1 MTVEPGERL
10 HALDA
15 VRAFALILGV
25 FFHATMSF
33 LPGQQLWVVADVER
47 SQAMGGTFFLL
58 HIFRMSL
65 FFFVAGLFAHLSLQK
80 RGTRGFVIDRLKR
93 VGVPLVAGWPIL
105 FALIIAVA
113 VWASLRATGK
123 IPSPPTTPDT
133 SGIFFPLTHLWF
145 LYVLLWLYALA
156 LGVRWVVLQLDRS
169 GALQARI
176 DRLVQL
182 IAHSYVAPLVLAVPL
197 LVSLWFASPW
207 YHYFGIPPAD
217 MNLIVNAQAL
227 TAFGT
232 AFAFGWLVHR
242 QIGVLEM
249 WTHRWRQNLLVAV
262 VLSIACLTL
271 VGPTPILTPAA
282 RDATT
287 AVYAVCYSVAIWAWT
302 IAIVGA
308 ALRFCSNES
317 PVRRYVADASYWIY
331 LIHIPVVM
339 ALQTVVA
346 QWPLPWFVKY
356 AAVLLVAF
364 PIMLATYQWLVRYTF
379 VGAILN
385 GRRYRA
391 AATAGAVARPQE
403 T

>member
-1 MTVEPGERL
+1 MTFEPGERL

-65 FFFVAGLFAHLSLQK
+65 FFFVAGFFARLSLQK

-113 VWASLRATGK
+113 VWASVRTTGR
-123 IPSPPTTPDT
+123 IPPPLSAPDT
-133 SGIFFPLTHLWF
+133 PGFFPLTHLWF

-169 GALQARI
+169 GALRARI

-182 IAHSYVAPLVLAVPL
+182 VARSYAAPLVLAAPL

-207 YHYFGIPPAD
+207 YYYFY
-217 MNLIVNAQAL
+217 ME
-227 TAFGT
+227 
-232 AFAFGWLVHR
+232 
-242 QIGVLEM
+242 IG
-249 WTHRWRQNLLVAV
+249 R
-262 VLSIACLTL
+262 
-271 VGPTPILTPAA
+271 
-282 RDATT
+282 
-287 AVYAVCYSVAIWAWT
+287 
-302 IAIVGA
+302 
-308 ALRFCSNES
+308 
-317 PVRRYVADASYWIY
+317 ASCRER
-331 LIHIPVVM
+331 V
-339 ALQTVVA
+339 
-346 QWPLPWFVKY
+346 
-356 AAVLLVAF
+356 
-364 PIMLATYQWLVRYTF
+364 
-379 VGAILN
+379 
-385 GRRYRA
+385 
-391 AATAGAVARPQE
+391 
-403 T
+403 

>member
-1 MTVEPGERL
+1 MSFEPGERL

-33 LPGQQLWVVADVER
+33 LPGQQLWTVADVDR

-65 FFFVAGLFAHLSLQK
+65 FFFVAGFFARLSLQK
-80 RGTRGFVIDRLKR
+80 RGTRGFVVDRLKR

-113 VWASLRATGK
+113 VWASLRTTGK
-123 IPSPPTTPDT
+123 IPPPLTAPDT
-133 SGIFFPLTHLWF
+133 PGFLPLTHLWF
-145 LYVLLWLYALA
+145 LYVLLWLYTLA
-156 LGVRWVVLQLDRS
+156 LGVRWVVLRLDRS
-169 GALQARI
+169 GAFRARV
-176 DRLVQL
+176 DRLTELV
-182 IAHSYVAPLVLAVPL
+182 ARSYAAPLVLAIPL
-197 LVSLWFASPW
+197 LVSLCFASPW

-217 MNLIVNAQAL
+217 MNLIVNVHAL
-227 TAFGT
+227 TGFGT

-242 QIGVLEM
+242 QIGVLEV
-249 WTHRWRQNLLVAV
+249 WTHRWQQNLVVAV

-271 VGPTPILTPAA
+271 VGPTPITTPAA
-282 RDATT
+282 RNATT
-287 AVYAVCYSVAIWAWT
+287 AVYAVCYVVAIWTWT
-302 IAIVGA
+302 LAIVGA

-317 PVRRYVADASYWIY
+317 PARRYVADASYWIY
-331 LIHIPVVM
+331 LVHVPLVM

-346 QWPLPWFVKY
+346 QWSLPWFVKY

-364 PIMLATYQWLVRYTF
+364 PIMLVTYQWLVRYTF

-391 AATAGAVARPQE
+391 AATTGALAHPRE

>member
-1 MTVEPGERL
+1 MTFEPGERL

-25 FFHATMSF
+25 FLHATMSF
-33 LPGQQLWVVADVER
+33 LPGQQLWTVVDVDR
-47 SQAMGGTFFLL
+47 SQVMGGTFFLL

-65 FFFVAGLFAHLSLQK
+65 FFFVAGFFARLSLEK
-80 RGTRGFVIDRLKR
+80 RGTRGFVVDRLKR

-113 VWASLRATGK
+113 VWAALRTTGK
-123 IPSPPTTPDT
+123 LPAPFSAPDT
-133 SGIFFPLTHLWF
+133 PGFFPLTHLWF
-145 LYVLLWLYALA
+145 LYVLLWLYTLA

-169 GALQARI
+169 GALRARI
-176 DRLVQL
+176 DRLTQL
-182 IAHSYVAPLVLAVPL
+182 VARSYAAPLVLAIPL
-197 LVSLWFASPW
+197 LVALWFASPW

-217 MNLIVNAQAL
+217 MNLIVNVQAL
-227 TAFGT
+227 TGFGT

-242 QIGVLEM
+242 QIGVLEV
-249 WTHRWRQNLLVAV
+249 WTHRWQQNLVVAV

-271 VGPTPILTPAA
+271 VGPTPIITPAA
-282 RDATT
+282 RNATT
-287 AVYAVCYSVAIWAWT
+287 AVYAVCYGVAIWAWT
-302 IAIVGA
+302 LAIVGA

-331 LIHIPVVM
+331 LVHVPLVM
-339 ALQTVVA
+339 ALQTLVA
-346 QWPLPWFVKY
+346 QWSLPWFVKY

-364 PIMLATYQWLVRYTF
+364 PIMLVTYQWLVRYTF

-391 AATAGAVARPQE
+391 AAAAGAVARPQE
-403 T
+403 S